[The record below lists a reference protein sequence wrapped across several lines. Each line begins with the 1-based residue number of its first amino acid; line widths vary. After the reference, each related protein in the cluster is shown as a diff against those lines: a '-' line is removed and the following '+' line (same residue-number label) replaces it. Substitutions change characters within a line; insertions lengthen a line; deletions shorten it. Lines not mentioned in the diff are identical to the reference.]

1 MTLPAPRD
9 PSPMLVPVPPLRIRY
24 LPTNC
29 AWGVFFHTTLIQL
42 ADEPLLYSS
51 KSDAEDALKR
61 KKLLRGKTLRRKER
75 HP

>member
-9 PSPMLVPVPPLRIRY
+9 PSPMLVPVPPLRLRY

-42 ADEPLLYSS
+42 AGEPLLYST
-51 KSDAEDALKR
+51 KPDAEAALAH
-61 KKLLRGKTLRRKER
+61 KKLMRGKTIRRKER
-75 HP
+75 RP